1 MTAQPRLKCVRTRV
15 STLGNNGVIP
25 SSQHKICHAMV
36 QFSQPVVIML
46 NLYKKNLISTLFSF

>member
-1 MTAQPRLKCVRTRV
+1 MTAQPRLKCARTRV

-36 QFSQPVVIML
+36 QFSQPVAIML
-46 NLYKKNLISTLFSF
+46 NLYKKI